1 MVAQELVSHIR
12 FPLIK
17 PETFTAEVY
26 LKETGFLTEKEMLQL
41 LAYITAADEK
51 KYYL

>member
-1 MVAQELVSHIR
+1 MVADKLVPHIR

-26 LKETGFLTEKEMLQL
+26 LKEKGFLSKNEMLKL
-41 LAYITAADEK
+41 FAYFTATDK
-51 KYYL
+51 IK